1 MTAGEISL
9 PFEPP
14 YDSEV
19 ALAVL
24 SAHTIPGSESTDL
37 SAGTHTRLI
46 PTPSG
51 PVAVT
56 IRFAVDRVLVRTA
69 ADADPAAIAP
79 VVRRWLDLDA
89 DLGEVRRAL
98 GADPLLG
105 PLVAARPGLRVI
117 GHPNGF
123 AAAMTT
129 VLGQQVSLAAARTF
143 AGRLV
148 AAYGIPGPAGL
159 TVFPTPECVAAATP
173 DELRQAVRIPASRA
187 RTLLALAEACAD
199 GLVIAPD
206 GDHSD
211 IRRRLL
217 AVPGIGP
224 WTADYLA
231 VRVLGDRDAYPAGDL
246 VLRRALGGVS
256 EKVATAMAAAWSPYR
271 AYALFQLWTQAV
283 YGTSLAVGRA

>member
-1 MTAGEISL
+1 MTAGELRL
-9 PFEPP
+9 PFQPP
-14 YDSEV
+14 YESAV

-24 SAHTIPGSESTDL
+24 AAHTIPGSESTDL
-37 SAGTHTRLI
+37 AAGTHTRLI

-51 PVAVT
+51 PAWVT
-56 IRFAVDRVLVRTA
+56 IGFEADHVLVRTA
-69 ADADPAAIAP
+69 TQTDPAVVTP
-79 VVRRWLDLDA
+79 VIRRWLDLDA
-89 DLGEVRRAL
+89 DLDGVRQAL
-98 GADPLLG
+98 GADLLLG

-148 AAYGIPGPAGL
+148 AAYGSPGPAGL
-159 TVFPTPECVAAATP
+159 TVFPTPQRLAQVTV
-173 DELRQAVRIPASRA
+173 DELRLAVRIPASRA
-187 RTLLALAEACAD
+187 RTLLALAAACAA
-199 GLVIAPD
+199 GLRLEAD
-206 GDHSD
+206 GDHAD

-217 AVPGIGP
+217 ALPGIGP

-246 VLRRALGGVS
+246 VLRRALGGVT
-256 EKVATAMAAAWSPYR
+256 EKTAVRMAAAWSPFR

-283 YGTSLAVGRA
+283 YGTGSPAARA